1 MKFHRQL
8 LLFKIIFSIIL
19 TASLPFATSVYAQH
33 KPQQHNS
40 IIDAANRQQDA
51 FDAALNV
58 SIPGP
63 AKINLGA
70 QGTLNLPENYF
81 FIPPKEAANLLHNV
95 GDKTGPDF
103 MGLVIPKD
111 HIHWFI
117 TIDYIKSGFI
127 KDFGAKYWHN
137 DDLLAEIKKSNAEE
151 NQQNGTALD
160 VIGWIEPPRYDVYN
174 HRLLWSV
181 LAKSQN
187 DTSDNN
193 HQSINYNAYLLGR
206 DGYFNL
212 NLITSNAAVNDDK
225 KHAQTILLALNYLPG
240 KRYEDFNKKTD
251 AIADYDLTT
260 LVTERVGKTD
270 FIELGSYIFYKIWK
284 ILLLSFALWL
294 VIARRL
300 YKFKIKQAQTALEN
314 KI

>member
-1 MKFHRQL
+1 MQSQRQ
-8 LLFKIIFSIIL
+8 LFKIIYAVIL
-19 TASLPFATSVYAQH
+19 TLSFLFSSPLYAQH
-33 KPQQHNS
+33 KPQQHNP

-58 SIPGP
+58 STPGP
-63 AKINLGA
+63 ATIKLGE

-81 FIPPKEAANLLHNV
+81 YIPPKEAANLLHNV

-127 KDFGAKYWHN
+127 KDTGAKYWHN
-137 DDLLAEIKKSNAEE
+137 DDLLAEIKKSTADE

-160 VIGWIEPPRYDVYN
+160 VIGWLEPPRYDMLT

-181 LAKSQN
+181 LAKAPN
-187 DTSDNN
+187 DTVDNN
-193 HQSINYNAYLLGR
+193 HQSVNYNAYLLGR

-212 NLITSNAAVNDDK
+212 NLITSNAALSDDK
-225 KHAQTILLALNYLPG
+225 KNVQAVLFALNYLPG
-240 KRYEDFNKKTD
+240 KRYEDFAKKTD
-251 AIADYDLTT
+251 AVADYDVTT
-260 LVTERVGKTD
+260 LVTERVGKID
-270 FIELGSYIFYKIWK
+270 FFELGSYIFYKIWK

-300 YKFKIKQAQTALEN
+300 YKFKLKQAQTALEN
-314 KI
+314 EM